1 MLVFLWKSNIS
12 TKSCTEVLHLRQV
25 YPEYVVLYSRQPRV
39 GSVAES
45 RASLPSMLSNHR
57 KKLHIGNRFC
67 EFWTSDSSPGAYLNP
82 VTAGFQSNS
91 CYVTT
96 FRQAVA
102 LETFRFG
109 LTELHAELPVYWQHC
124 HVNPTINRFEV
135 GSEASDGEFTWRQ
148 WGNIVGFCSNFSHWS
163 LKLNG

>member
-12 TKSCTEVLHLRQV
+12 VKSCTQVLHLRQV

-82 VTAGFQSNS
+82 VTVGFQSNS
-91 CYVTT
+91 CYITT
-96 FRQAVA
+96 FGQAVA

-135 GSEASDGEFTWRQ
+135 GSEAWDGEFTWRQ
-148 WGNIVGFCSNFSHWS
+148 WSNIVI
-163 LKLNG
+163 